1 MTDANHI
8 NRWSAAAAQEITP
21 QDWRRQEIDALR
33 VELVQTRAHRDA
45 LVVAATQ
52 ALDGLRSGQVL
63 DWSVRDRVV
72 AALVAALGAP

>member
-1 MTDANHI
+1 MDRSEI
-8 NRWSAAAAQEITP
+8 NRWSAAAAQETTP

-72 AALVAALGAP
+72 AALVAALGER